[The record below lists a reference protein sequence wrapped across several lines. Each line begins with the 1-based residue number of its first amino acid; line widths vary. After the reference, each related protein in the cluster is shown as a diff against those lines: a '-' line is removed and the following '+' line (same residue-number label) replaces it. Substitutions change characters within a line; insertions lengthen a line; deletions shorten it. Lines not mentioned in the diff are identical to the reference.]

1 MIGPENTRVV
11 NQQCYICRAC
21 KKMLRHIYQLSLQKK
36 VVASIVEITLILINF
51 MFAKF

>member
-11 NQQCYICRAC
+11 NQKYYICQAC
-21 KKMLRHIYQLSLQKK
+21 KKIVIHSFISLPKNA
-36 VVASIVEITLILINF
+36 VASIVEITLILTNL